1 MLKLHVNFT
10 CTSDA
15 SLNMILS
22 VYTCVFSVGAFS
34 GTYSK
39 RGSNRSVLHEQRCC
53 CCCHG
58 DAPLTHTPALSP
70 GRRTDFHTHVCEDA
84 ALVIFNSHFEGQTSS
99 KIKGAENRK
108 WRQIEAAATTKG
120 ASELQLCASLK
131 ASPNKPETYNNFRN
145 IYKHKFLLYFPQ
157 SVLARYYR
165 RRLKEDSTP
174 KMKTVIIYSKP
185 VWMCLFWTQ
194 RKIFWRMRETEQYFS
209 PTIEVNGAPKQPDY
223 KLSSKHLPLC
233 SEHIHTGLDLL
244 EDE

>member
-22 VYTCVFSVGAFS
+22 VYTCVSQLVRSLGLLPA
-34 GTYSK
+34 
-39 RGSNRSVLHEQRCC
+39 RLDRSVSTNR
-53 CCCHG
+53 
-58 DAPLTHTPALSP
+58 DAAAVAMATLRSRTPPLSLRDD
-70 GRRTDFHTHVCEDA
+70 GQIFTHVCGGCGSCY
-84 ALVIFNSHFEGQTSS
+84 FNSLFEGQTSS

-108 WRQIEAAATTKG
+108 LTSNRGGGDNKRRFRTSAFVPVWKPRQT
-120 ASELQLCASLK
+120 SQRR
-131 ASPNKPETYNNFRN
+131 YNNFRN

-165 RRLKEDSTP
+165 RRLKETVHP